1 MLNDRRPE
9 IGSTVALPK
18 AALDS
23 LLARLQEQGYEPIGP
38 HVQDGTLLYAPI
50 QTLKDLPQGFVSEQE
65 AGHFR
70 IVYTGHTRYFDI
82 IPGAHSWK
90 QFLFPSRMELL
101 SLRQGDSGWSTIS
114 NDVAQPHYAF
124 IGVRACEM
132 AAIQIQDGIFIR
144 PDFTDPVY
152 RARREHVFILAVNCL
167 HPAGTCFCAS
177 MDTGPRVKDGFD
189 LSLTELEDVFLL
201 AIGSETGRDALAGL
215 PFEAASA
222 FLLNAAGRRLER
234 AAQQMGRSLDTSDLP
249 GLILENLD
257 NPHWREIAT
266 RCLSCANCTQVCPT
280 CFCWDTLD
288 TLSLDGKETT
298 RERVWDSCFNPGYSY
313 QAGGNTRPTIQS
325 RYRQW
330 MSHKLGTWK
339 EQFGTLGCVGCG
351 RCITWCPAAIDI
363 TAEVASLRKEAR
375 R

>member
-18 AALDS
+18 TAMNTLLD
-23 LLARLQEQGYEPIGP
+23 RLREQGYQPIGP
-38 HVQDGTLLYAPI
+38 HIQDGTLLYAPI
-50 QTLKDLPQGFVSEQE
+50 QKLSDLPQGFVSAQE
-65 AGHFR
+65 AGHFNA
-70 IVYTGHTRYFDI
+70 VYTGHTRYFDI
-82 IPGAHSWK
+82 IPGAHTWK
-90 QFLFPSRMELL
+90 QFLFPSRLEMLA
-101 SLRQGDSGWSTIS
+101 LRQNGSGWETLA
-114 NDVAQPHYAF
+114 NAEETPHYAF
-124 IGVRACEM
+124 IGVRGCER

-144 PDFTDPVY
+144 PDFTAPVY

-167 HPAGTCFCAS
+167 HPAGTCFCVS
-177 MDTGPRVKDGFD
+177 MESGPRVKDGFD
-189 LSLTELEDVFLL
+189 LGLTELEDVFLL
-201 AIGSETGRDALAGL
+201 KVGSEVGRDILAGL
-215 PFEAASA
+215 PYEAATA
-222 FLLNAAGRRLER
+222 FLLNAAERRLDR
-234 AAQQMGRSLDTSDLP
+234 AAQQMGRVLDTSDLP
-249 GLILENLD
+249 ELILENLD
-257 NPHWREIAT
+257 HPHWREIAA
-266 RCLSCANCTQVCPT
+266 RCLSCGNCTQVCPT

-288 TLSLDGKETT
+288 TLSLDGNETT

-339 EQFGTLGCVGCG
+339 GQFGTLGCVGCG

-363 TAEVASLRKEAR
+363 TAEVVSLRKEAR